1 MSFSCQSLY
10 PQTLHEHVSQ
20 WAYTI
25 CYLHAVCLYHVTM
38 YTYSITSV
46 PTAEWRPRPHGYVFK
61 ICVFISL
68 KTELRPHDR
77 FQIVLPVHT
86 KTIQVTE
93 NATNLTLRMSRKLSC
108 FHCRPSW
115 IFSHGSALGLRSHD
129 QLFSKVCVF
138 GEFDPSTRNRCC
150 CVFKSFHSGE
160 RFQKFAFSSKRI
172 HRFYRFHHF
181 RVDSLWKRIR
191 VDGALIASRALFA
204 YTVPNRQFPSCILPL
219 FQSES

>member
-1 MSFSCQSLY
+1 MKAPSTRIPFQNLRF
-10 PQTLHEHVSQ
+10 H
-20 WAYTI
+20 
-25 CYLHAVCLYHVTM
+25 
-38 YTYSITSV
+38 
-46 PTAEWRPRPHGYVFK
+46 F
-61 ICVFISL
+61 
-68 KTELRPHDR
+68 TENGMKVLRPHDR

-115 IFSHGSALGLRSHD
+115 IFSHGSGLGLRAHD

-160 RFQKFAFSSKRI
+160 RFQKFAFSSKTI
-172 HRFYRFHHF
+172 HSKLS
-181 RVDSLWKRIR
+181 VIR
-191 VDGALIASRALFA
+191 
-204 YTVPNRQFPSCILPL
+204 YPL
-219 FQSES
+219 FQHDYFFKSVFISGASRKL